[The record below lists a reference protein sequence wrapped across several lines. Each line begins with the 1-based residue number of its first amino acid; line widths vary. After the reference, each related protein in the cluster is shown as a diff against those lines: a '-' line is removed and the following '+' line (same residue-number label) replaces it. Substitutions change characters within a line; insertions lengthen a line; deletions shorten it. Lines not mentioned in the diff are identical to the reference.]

1 MSYDPPYRR
10 PPRQD
15 RWPNATP
22 QEPWPAYSGAETYR
36 EAAGYRG
43 YREITGGYAGGGYQ
57 DGGYQDGGYQGGTY
71 QDGGAGGDWNG
82 NGYDRDNG
90 YDRSYGYGGVAADY
104 GDAWDG
110 GYGGYA
116 GGGYQDGGYQ
126 DGGYQGGTYQDGGAG
141 GDWNGNGYDRDNGYD
156 RSYGYG
162 GVAADYGDAWD
173 GGYGGYGQQGEPDGY
188 AGVPERYAGTDL
200 AEYLEPTPTGA
211 LLIAPDTLQGLPMR
225 SPGRDRNRPRG
236 GLLVGAVTGF
246 LAAAVAIG
254 AATLAAAFVR
264 PQASPVIA
272 VGGALID
279 RTPSAV
285 KNFAVEHFG
294 ENDKTM
300 LLGGMYVAI
309 ALLAMLIGC
318 LARRNAAIG
327 VGGIAAFGL
336 LGAFVAITRPEARPT
351 DVVPSVIGGLAG
363 IAAFAWLAW
372 AASPTEP
379 AALAAPVRRAHAGGH
394 RRAW

>member
-1 MSYDPPYRR
+1 MSYDPSYRT

-36 EAAGYRG
+36 ETAGHRG
-43 YREITGGYAGGGYQ
+43 YRELPAGYEGGGYQ
-57 DGGYQDGGYQGGTY
+57 NGAYQDSAY
-71 QDGGAGGDWNG
+71 QDSAYQDSGAGG
-82 NGYDRDNG
+82 Y
-90 YDRSYGYGGVAADY
+90 
-104 GDAWDG
+104 
-110 GYGGYA
+110 
-116 GGGYQDGGYQ
+116 
-126 DGGYQGGTYQDGGAG
+126 
-141 GDWNGNGYDRDNGYD
+141 WNGNGYDRDNGYD

-173 GGYGGYGQQGEPDGY
+173 GGYGGYGHPGDQDGY
-188 AGVPERYAGTDL
+188 VGAADDYAG
-200 AEYLEPTPTGA
+200 EYLEPAPTGGA
-211 LLIAPDTLQGLPMR
+211 LLIAPDTLQGLPVR
-225 SPGRDRNRPRG
+225 SPVRDRNKPRG
-236 GLLVGAVTGF
+236 GLLVGAVTGL

-254 AATLAAAFVR
+254 AAMLAAAFVR

-300 LLGGMYVAI
+300 LLAGMYVAI
-309 ALLAMLIGC
+309 AVLAMVIGC

-336 LGAFVAITRPEARPT
+336 LGAFVAITRPEAQPT
-351 DVVPSVIGGLAG
+351 NVVPSVIGGLAG

-372 AASPTEP
+372 AASPIAPT
-379 AALAAPVRRAHAGGH
+379 ALAAPVRHARAGGH